1 MIKYGWLHYS
11 GWDAVKAAW
20 KRKVFDR
27 DISLISGTD
36 LADVSMHY
44 HVGEGFII
52 YPDPIWQ
59 WDGHVCQLYGDDEET
74 ELHTGR
80 NGDNTDTY
88 LSWNSMI

>member
-1 MIKYGWLHYS
+1 
-11 GWDAVKAAW
+11 
-20 KRKVFDR
+20 
-27 DISLISGTD
+27 
-36 LADVSMHY
+36 VSMHY
-44 HVGEGFII
+44 HVGDGFII

-59 WDGHVCQLYGDDEET
+59 WDGHVCHLYGDDEET